1 MNLGKFLNQS
11 DRNIKRKWKPIE
23 KALLLAKELDLIEFQ
38 WKFRTI
44 TENKKLKDNIIT
56 SLFNEIDHTIYTNN
70 NILDEKYYK
79 YIESVIIKRTYQ
91 LNNQQITLPFILE
104 TQEPK
109 KEKKELWQNFN
120 LRNDKLVCQLVI
132 QTRIL

>member
-109 KEKKELWQNFN
+109 KEKKGIVAKF
-120 LRNDKLVCQLVI
+120 
-132 QTRIL
+132 

>member
-70 NILDEKYYK
+70 NTLDEKYYK

-109 KEKKELWQNFN
+109 KKKKELWQNFN

-132 QTRIL
+132 LTRIL